1 MLSSFVVNVEEKLAR
16 LSIDKESCYRTHAPK
31 LEWAGLLDLDGPA
44 DYAALLVSVEY
55 AYFTR
60 DNIVSL
66 AQSRDMKIK
75 RSADGI
81 VSLSGFGPPIV
92 AQP

>member
-1 MLSSFVVNVEEKLAR
+1 MNVEDKRAR
-16 LSIDKESCYRTHAPK
+16 QGIDKESCYRAHAPK
-31 LEWAGLLDLDGPA
+31 LEWSGLLGLDGPA

-55 AYFTR
+55 ANFTW

-75 RSADGI
+75 RSADGTI
-81 VSLSGFGPPIV
+81 SLRGFGPPIV
-92 AQP
+92 AQL